1 MDMRK
6 LSKSKESINE
16 SGKFIKSNKNLA
28 APKTAIDRMTPANKP
43 TTLMT
48 EHRLSQDSI
57 VLPNYLRT
65 IGTGSSNHDF

>member
-28 APKTAIDRMTPANKP
+28 PQTATDRMTPANKP
-43 TTLMT
+43 TTMMT
-48 EHRLSQDSI
+48 DQRLSQDSI